1 MAAGLIIHTK
11 EIKEDEIV
19 EIKVWQVP
27 RTKNTP
33 DGVKISVVY
42 VKNGKRQIGYDNAEG
57 KGYHRHFMDQ
67 EETYSF
73 SNVRALLDDFK
84 KDIRRIRGRDWDE
97 SQENTH

>member
-1 MAAGLIIHTK
+1 MAARLIIHTK

-33 DGVKISVVY
+33 DGVKISIVY
-42 VKNGKRQIGYDNAEG
+42 VRNSKRLIGYDNGEG

-67 EETYSF
+67 EETYTF
-73 SNVRALLDDFK
+73 SDVRALLDDFK
-84 KDIRRIRGRDWDE
+84 KDIRVIRGRDWDE
-97 SQENTH
+97 TQEDTH